1 MKETWVSTWRIWFY
15 NSKYI
20 PRRMKH
26 SCSLLNSA
34 FWTSKYELLLKT
46 EYLPSRHFHIMY
58 GWLVLA
64 CYTQNILPYMFKKHI
79 FHSIG
84 IICPSP
90 LLVSVHY
97 LYPNSTFVCTYQSM
111 QSYHILDLESSK
123 HTMKNMTRS
132 IKTNL
137 RSSQVVF
144 HLALGLLHICDLL
157 SGYKIN
163 PFCSVL

>member
-1 MKETWVSTWRIWFY
+1 MKDTWVSTWRIWLY

-46 EYLPSRHFHIMY
+46 EYLPSRHFHIMD
-58 GWLVLA
+58 GWLGLA
-64 CYTQNILPYMFKKHI
+64 CYTQNTLQYMFKKHI
-79 FHSIG
+79 FLSIG

-90 LLVSVHY
+90 WLVSVHY
-97 LYPNSTFVCTYQSM
+97 LCPNSTFICTYQCM
-111 QSYHILDLESSK
+111 QCCHILGLESSK
-123 HTMKNMTRS
+123 HTMKNMTQS
-132 IKTNL
+132 IKSKL

-144 HLALGLLHICDLL
+144 HLAFGLPHICHLL
-157 SGYKIN
+157 SGY
-163 PFCSVL
+163 